1 MKASRFSEAQI
12 AFVLKQ
18 AEDGTSVGEVC
29 RKAGISEATFYN
41 WRKLAQEVRW
51 ADALWDEAVEA
62 ARGGERQAQTA
73 CRRPQP
79 GQGDVAGRAIKKA
92 LRPARRRALVDEVRA
107 DWQVSIRRACGVLRA
122 GRSTYHYRPRRD
134 DQAVL
139 KLKIKEIAETRV
151 RYGYRRIH
159 VLLHRE
165 G

>member
-1 MKASRFSEAQI
+1 MLLLMARSTMLIARTSIQI
-12 AFVLKQ
+12 SFPLPP
-18 AEDGTSVGEVC
+18 
-29 RKAGISEATFYN
+29 
-41 WRKLAQEVRW
+41 L
-51 ADALWDEAVEA
+51 
-62 ARGGERQAQTA
+62 
-73 CRRPQP
+73 P
-79 GQGDVAGRAIKKA
+79 IKKA

-122 GRSTYHYRPRRD
+122 GRTTYHYRPRRD